1 MWIPI
6 TLLAA
11 TLQIL
16 RTSRQHELR
25 SVLSANAAGFVR
37 YLYGAP
43 FAIAVSVATFG
54 VAGHAIPPIPAR
66 FWPIIVAAGTAQMLA
81 TVALL
86 QAFRLRNFALGTV
99 YSKTEV
105 IQVAIVSALVLHEPL
120 NMLGWVGAI
129 VCTLGVAWLA
139 ANGSLRTLAR
149 GAGDPAALMG
159 VAAGG
164 AFAIAAVGIRAASKS
179 LGDGPAWDRA
189 MLTLTVMLGLQT
201 VINAGHLAVTNP
213 AEIGSSLMRWREAVP
228 VGFFSLAGSAAWA
241 LAVTLENAA
250 KVRILGQVELLIA
263 FAVAH
268 HRLGERH
275 RRREYLA
282 SGVVVAG
289 VVAVAT
295 LG

>member
-11 TLQIL
+11 TLQVL

-43 FAIAVSVATFG
+43 FAIAVSIATFG
-54 VAGHAIPPIPAR
+54 VAGHPIPPISAR
-66 FWPIIVAAGTAQMLA
+66 FWPIVAAAGSAQILA
-81 TVALL
+81 TIALL
-86 QAFRLRNFALGTV
+86 QAFRMRNFALGTV

-105 IQVAIVSALVLHEPL
+105 IQVAVVSALLLHESLRP
-120 NMLGWVGAI
+120 LGWVGAV

-139 ANGSLRTLAR
+139 ANGSLRALLD
-149 GAGDPAALMG
+149 GAGDRAAVMG
-159 VAAGG
+159 IAAGG
-164 AFAIAAVGIRAASKS
+164 AFAIAAVGIRAASKA
-179 LGDGPAWDRA
+179 LGDAPAWDRA
-189 MLTLTVMLGLQT
+189 MLTLTVMLVFQT
-201 VINAGHLAVTNP
+201 VINSGQLVITDRDELRN
-213 AEIGSSLMRWREAVP
+213 SLMRWREAVP

-250 KVRILGQVELLIA
+250 KVRILGQVELIIA
-263 FAVAH
+263 FAVSH
-268 HRLGERH
+268 RRLGERH
-275 RRREYLA
+275 ARREYVA
-282 SGVVVAG
+282 SAVVIAG
-289 VVAVAT
+289 VVAVAV

>member
-1 MWIPI
+1 MWIPV

-37 YLYGAP
+37 YLYGVP
-43 FAIAVSVATFG
+43 FAIAVSIGTFG
-54 VAGHAIPPIPAR
+54 IAGHAIPSIPFR
-66 FWPIIVAAGTAQMLA
+66 FWPIVAAAGTAQILA
-81 TVALL
+81 TIALL
-86 QAFRLRNFALGTV
+86 QAFRMRNFALGTV

-105 IQVAIVSALVLHEPL
+105 IQVAIVSALVLGEPL
-120 NMLGWVGAI
+120 RLLGWVGAV

-139 ANGSLRTLAR
+139 ANGSLRSLVR

-179 LGDGPAWDRA
+179 LGDAPAWDRA
-189 MLTLTVMLGLQT
+189 MLTLTVMLAFQT
-201 VINAGHLAVTNP
+201 VINAGHLAATDP
-213 AEIGSSLMRWREAVP
+213 EEMRSSLMQWREAVP

-268 HRLGERH
+268 HRLG
-275 RRREYLA
+275 
-282 SGVVVAG
+282 
-289 VVAVAT
+289 
-295 LG
+295 

>member
-54 VAGHAIPPIPAR
+54 VAGRPVPSIPAR
-66 FWPIIVAAGTAQMLA
+66 FWPIVAAAGTAQILA
-81 TVALL
+81 TIALL
-86 QAFRLRNFALGTV
+86 QAFRMRNFALGTV

-120 NMLGWVGAI
+120 RLLGWVGAI

-139 ANGSLRTLAR
+139 ANGSLRSLVS
-149 GAGDPAALMG
+149 GAADPAALMG
-159 VAAGG
+159 IAAGG

-189 MLTLTVMLGLQT
+189 MLTLTVMLVIQT
-201 VINAGHLAVTNP
+201 VINAGQLAVTD
-213 AEIGSSLMRWREAVP
+213 ADELRTSLMRWRQAVP

-250 KVRILGQVELLIA
+250 KVRTLGQVELVIA
-263 FAVAH
+263 FAVSH

-275 RRREYLA
+275 ERREYIA
-282 SGVVVAG
+282 SAVVITG
-289 VVAVAT
+289 IVAVAM

>member
-6 TLLAA
+6 TFLAA

-54 VAGHAIPPIPAR
+54 LAGRPIPPIPAR
-66 FWPIIVAAGTAQMLA
+66 FWPIILAAGTAQMLA

-86 QAFRLRNFALGTV
+86 QAFRTRNFALGTV

-149 GAGDPAALMG
+149 GAEYRPLA
-159 VAAGG
+159 
-164 AFAIAAVGIRAASKS
+164 RA
-179 LGDGPAWDRA
+179 P
-189 MLTLTVMLGLQT
+189 
-201 VINAGHLAVTNP
+201 LACSNH
-213 AEIGSSLMRWREAVP
+213 
-228 VGFFSLAGSAAWA
+228 WA
-241 LAVTLENAA
+241 N
-250 KVRILGQVELLIA
+250 
-263 FAVAH
+263 
-268 HRLGERH
+268 
-275 RRREYLA
+275 
-282 SGVVVAG
+282 
-289 VVAVAT
+289 
-295 LG
+295 